1 MRKHLSYANVVA
13 TLALIVAVA
22 GGTTA
27 VAISGKAAKNSV
39 TSKSIKDGS
48 VTGRDLASV
57 RVGVF
62 NNATIAT
69 CLPGERLLSAGL
81 GFPDEVSEFG
91 PTEDGNTWL
100 RISKAIGG
108 AGRITVLC
116 LKATP
121 GK

>member
-27 VAISGKAAKNSV
+27 VAVSNKAAKNSV
-39 TSKSIKDGS
+39 TSKSIKDRS
-48 VTGRDLASV
+48 VTGKDLAGV

-62 NNATIAT
+62 NSATTAT
-69 CLPGERLLSAGL
+69 CLPGERLLSAGM
-81 GFPDEVSEFG
+81 GFPDEVAEFG

-100 RISKAIGG
+100 RAPRTVGS

>member
-48 VTGRDLASV
+48 VTGKDLAGV

-62 NNATIAT
+62 DSATTAT
-69 CLPGERLLSAGL
+69 CLPGERLLSGGGSL
-81 GFPDEVSEFG
+81 PGETTEFG
-91 PTEDGNTWL
+91 VTEDGNTWL
-100 RISKAIGG
+100 RSPKAVG
-108 AGRITVLC
+108 ATGRITVLC